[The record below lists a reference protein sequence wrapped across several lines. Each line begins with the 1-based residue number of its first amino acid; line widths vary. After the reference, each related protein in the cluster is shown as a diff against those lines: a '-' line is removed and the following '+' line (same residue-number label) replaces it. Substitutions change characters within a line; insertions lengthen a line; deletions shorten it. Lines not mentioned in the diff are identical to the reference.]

1 MTSLLLLKLI
11 LAPSFVAFLSFIQRR
26 WGDGLGGRLIGLP
39 ITTGPFIFI
48 IYLQE
53 GSSFAS
59 DAAHGVLVG
68 QVALIIF
75 AWSYSTSAV
84 KYQWRRALAQGS
96 AACIISGAILTSFYI
111 PLGLLLLILLITWSA
126 ATKFWPEYSNPPREK
141 SAPRWELPARL
152 VVTVLLILSLT
163 GFASLLG
170 PRVAGALSTYPVI
183 TSVLGGFNQ
192 RRFGPGATVATL
204 QGMVQVLPLTIFIMT
219 FLTISL

>member
-11 LAPSFVAFLSFIQRR
+11 LAPFFVALVSFIQRR

-39 ITTGPFIFI
+39 LTTGPFIFI
-48 IYLQE
+48 IYVQE
-53 GSSFAS
+53 GNSFAAH
-59 DAAHGVLVG
+59 AAHGVLVG

-75 AWSYSTSAV
+75 AWSYSTAAL
-84 KYQWRRALAQGS
+84 KYQWRRALALGTL
-96 AACIISGAILTSFYI
+96 ACVTSGAILTSFYI
-111 PLGLLLLILLITWSA
+111 PLYLLLLILLITWSA
-126 ATKFWPEYSNPPREK
+126 ATKFWPEYLNPPREK

-152 VVTVLLILSLT
+152 IVTVVLILSLT

-183 TSVLGGFNQ
+183 TSVLGAFNQ

-204 QGMVQVLPLTIFIMT
+204 QGMVQVLPLTIFIMA